1 MGTVLHESP
10 YLDHWRALSLRI
22 RCALDPDEPRLIE
35 HYLAEGRYLARFTA
49 TPKSLICESTF
60 RLLIDTASDTALPWH
75 WRCLCLDQA
84 WRPLRDM
91 QSLAESAAQ
100 QQRVQA
106 FARRL
111 ANCALLPSLPLAE
124 RAPSNP
130 QNALPTASD
139 RRRHP

>member
-10 YLDHWRALSLRI
+10 YLENWRALSLQI

-91 QSLAESAAQ
+91 QALAESAAQ

-106 FARRL
+106 FAQRL
-111 ANCALLPSLPLAE
+111 ASCVLLPSIVLTDAV
-124 RAPSNP
+124 PSNP

-139 RRRHP
+139 RRRHS